1 MKIKYLKDE
10 AFSDYK
16 KAYMFIGTCH
26 CTFKCC
32 IEAGLP
38 ITTCQNSEW
47 NILPEK
53 NINNSEIIWKY
64 LHDPITSAVVFGG
77 MEPMDQFDELLE
89 FIKDFREVCDDDIVI
104 YTGYREEELT
114 SQISKLKKFIN
125 IIIKFGRFVP
135 NQESHYD
142 EVLGI
147 ELASDNQ
154 FAERLS

>member
-38 ITTCQNSEW
+38 ITVCQNSEW
-47 NILPEK
+47 AVLPE
-53 NINNSEIIWKY
+53 NNYSNSAIINRYVNN
-64 LHDPITSAVVFGG
+64 PITQAIVFGG
-77 MEPMDQFDELLE
+77 MEPMDQFDELIELIAE
-89 FIKDFREVCDDDIVI
+89 FRKYTQDDIVI
-104 YTGYREEELT
+104 YTGYKECEIINKIEK
-114 SQISKLKKFIN
+114 IKNFVN
-125 IIIKFGRFVP
+125 IIIKFGRFIP
-135 NQESHYD
+135 NQKSHYD

-154 FAERLS
+154 YAERIS